1 MYFTN
6 TFTQLSV
13 SLGHIFKVQTGDID
27 MRDVVLNRRIL
38 VVNLPALENSD
49 DTLAALGKIVVASL
63 RGMMAQMLGARLEG
77 KPDEIFSLKPGTGD
91 GPFYIV
97 FDELAY
103 YASSGMDRMLAMGR
117 GLNMTFWLAFQEV
130 SGIWARLGEKT
141 ASLLGNANLT
151 LAMRQQDANRTR
163 EWLEKT
169 AGQTFVTQATSY
181 QGGSVGQYREAQH
194 AEVKQV
200 SRVDWGDLQ
209 RLIEGEAIVLF
220 AGRRVYAKLFHAQV
234 DTKGPVRL
242 NRPVMLAPPSPQQ
255 LRADLDGTADL
266 VRTLVSGE
274 ARFGVE
280 PEGPVLA
287 ALLGAFASS
296 LKAGSGARAAA
307 HAACEAAGRA
317 HREGTEAGR
326 IKRPGGEVAEP
337 PVTDLLPMLEMIA
350 AKVADQDTTAAG
362 LPANPVSADLMRA
375 LVAIETASGCSP
387 QLARRRSLTILAER
401 DRALQV
407 KPVAKPPQA
416 LAPAELAALIN
427 RFTDRLAA

>member
-1 MYFTN
+1 MEWNQQKDSKPSEQHGFALMYFTN

-77 KPDEIFSLKPGTGD
+77 KPDEIYSLKPGTGD

-103 YASSGMDRMLAMGR
+103 YASGGMDRMLAMGR
-117 GLNMTFWLAFQEV
+117 GLNMSFWLAFQEV

-169 AGQTFVTQATSY
+169 AGQTFVTQATTY

-234 DTKGPVRL
+234 DTKGT
-242 NRPVMLAPPSPQQ
+242 
-255 LRADLDGTADL
+255 G
-266 VRTLVSGE
+266 
-274 ARFGVE
+274 
-280 PEGPVLA
+280 
-287 ALLGAFASS
+287 S
-296 LKAGSGARAAA
+296 L
-307 HAACEAAGRA
+307 
-317 HREGTEAGR
+317 
-326 IKRPGGEVAEP
+326 
-337 PVTDLLPMLEMIA
+337 
-350 AKVADQDTTAAG
+350 
-362 LPANPVSADLMRA
+362 
-375 LVAIETASGCSP
+375 
-387 QLARRRSLTILAER
+387 
-401 DRALQV
+401 
-407 KPVAKPPQA
+407 
-416 LAPAELAALIN
+416 
-427 RFTDRLAA
+427 